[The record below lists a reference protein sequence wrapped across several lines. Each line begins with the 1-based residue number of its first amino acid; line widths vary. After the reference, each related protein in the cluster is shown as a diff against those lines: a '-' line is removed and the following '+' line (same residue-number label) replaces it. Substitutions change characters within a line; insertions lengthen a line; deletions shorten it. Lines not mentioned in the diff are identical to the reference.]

1 MTIWNGL
8 TSDGAVVPIQVD
20 DQGRVIAVG
29 SGPDSPLVVDGDYLR
44 PRDPDLGLGTANID
58 LDADGQATFAGPVI
72 SLGDPS
78 SGATSGTRLGSTVQC
93 AAPTS
98 KSTVWA
104 GYVVG
109 TTTPTSTILAD
120 GNATFTGIVD
130 GLCITGRQDSTNS
143 AVFRG
148 TWDGAGNNFTSL
160 IFGDGSA
167 TFADDV
173 SVGNTSPVVN
183 SNEGGSTLF
192 GGSGGLRVFRSSSG
206 VSSAIDCQNNGVG
219 VFALKTDGSATFAGN
234 VVAKNISA
242 FSVVLKAALINSD
255 TVQEIKTAL
264 TEALAALVPPDASTM
279 PAPEPDASTMPAP
292 EPDASTMPAPPTP
305 ESR

>member
-120 GNATFTGIVD
+120 G
-130 GLCITGRQDSTNS
+130 
-143 AVFRG
+143 
-148 TWDGAGNNFTSL
+148 
-160 IFGDGSA
+160 SA
-167 TFADDV
+167 TFAGDV
-173 SVGNTSPVVN
+173 EIG
-183 SNEGGSTLF
+183 GGSSKTLSCGSAKF
-192 GGSGGLRVFRSSSG
+192 AGGDIVL
-206 VSSAIDCQNNGVG
+206 N
-219 VFALKTDGSATFAGN
+219 TDGSATFNSTLRVGESGSNNSADMRIQGSGADKRGALVLSKADSSATQDGITFQAGGGT
-234 VVAKNISA
+234 SA
-242 FSVVLKAALINSD
+242 VIKYTGTTTFNLEYDNPAFYTTTTNAEGATESVYSGPTLDVKDSLTKLIAAMTAIKAAARASGTFDDLKTAIN
-255 TVQEIKTAL
+255 EAL
-264 TEALAALVPPDASTM
+264 TELVPEASPM
-279 PAPEPDASTMPAP
+279 
-292 EPDASTMPAPPTP
+292 PTP
-305 ESR
+305 PETR

>member
-20 DQGRVIAVG
+20 DEGRVVAVG
-29 SGPDSPLVVDGDYLR
+29 SGPDSPLVVDGDFLR

-58 LDADGQATFAGPVI
+58 LDAAGSAAFAGGVTSQAKISSNRDTANLDCFSAGLNGNTNAIIRADGNTRIGGVVGSDPNIELDPDGSATFA
-72 SLGDPS
+72 
-78 SGATSGTRLGSTVQC
+78 STVKAEGDSAYVTVNRTGTLPAS
-93 AAPTS
+93 AALYL
-98 KSTVWA
+98 
-104 GYVVG
+104 G
-109 TTTPTSTILAD
+109 
-120 GNATFTGIVD
+120 F
-130 GLCITGRQDSTNS
+130 
-143 AVFRG
+143 
-148 TWDGAGNNFTSL
+148 NNGDEKFKVSQ
-160 IFGDGSA
+160 DGSA

-292 EPDASTMPAPPTP
+292 APPKP